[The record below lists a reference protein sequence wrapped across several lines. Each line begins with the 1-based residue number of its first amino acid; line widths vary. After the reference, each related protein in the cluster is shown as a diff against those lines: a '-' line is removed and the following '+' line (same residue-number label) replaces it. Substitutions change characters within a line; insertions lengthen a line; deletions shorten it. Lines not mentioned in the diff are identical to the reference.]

1 MGVNVV
7 TFGGQKI
14 VDLRDAT
21 ATPESILSGYTA
33 YGADGNKIIGTAS
46 ATKRLEVT
54 VRLPPAAWD
63 SDGEQ
68 TVTVAGVTATATV
81 IVTGSE
87 ASQPEY
93 DACAVVCSG
102 QGAGTLTFS
111 CGIRPG
117 EELAADIAIF
127 T

>member
-21 ATPESILSGYTA
+21 ATPEAILAGYTA
-33 YGADGNKIIGTAS
+33 YGADGNKIVGTAS
-46 ATKRLEVT
+46 ATKRLEAT
-54 VRLPPAAWD
+54 IRLPLAAWD
-63 SDGEQ
+63 SSREQ

-93 DACAVVCSG
+93 DDCAIVCSA
-102 QGAGTLTFS
+102 QADGALTFY

-117 EELAADIAIF
+117 EDLAADVAIF
-127 T
+127 I